1 MSEPTPNKPAKPA
14 GSFTEDRTLT
24 SHDLRRGENV
34 LRFFFSLRLVML
46 AGSVG
51 SFLGSLLMFYQGFL
65 YVIDAFKTLTH
76 GAADGHVAQVTVPVL
91 EAVDSFLF
99 GVVLVIFAYGIAVGF
114 VFRLP
119 PAMIRILPTWMKIS
133 GVGQLKAILAEVV
146 VVVLIVIFARVVVEA
161 VDHGDGTFE
170 WSLLV
175 LPVAI
180 VLLAGAIWLLEL
192 GTHPEDDNDN
202 GTTPAKPDTH

>member
-1 MSEPTPNKPAKPA
+1 MAEPSNPIDPEVSPD
-14 GSFTEDRTLT
+14 G
-24 SHDLRRGENV
+24 LRRGALF
-34 LRFFFSLRLVML
+34 LRGLFALRIVML

-65 YVIDAFKTLTH
+65 YVGEAWDTLRH
-76 GAADGHVAQVTVPVL
+76 GSEDGHVAQVTVPVL

-119 PAMIRILPTWMKIS
+119 PALARILPSWMKIS

-161 VDHGDGTFE
+161 GSTFS
-170 WSLLV
+170 WNLLV
-175 LPVAI
+175 LPVSI
-180 VLLAGAIWLLEL
+180 VLLAGAIWLLAL
-192 GTHPEDDNDN
+192 GDHDTSGDN
-202 GTTPAKPDTH
+202 GSASSNPDQHR

>member
-1 MSEPTPNKPAKPA
+1 MSEPTPKPGPIEERELSSDETRSGEWALRA
-14 GSFTEDRTLT
+14 FYSFR
-24 SHDLRRGENV
+24 V
-34 LRFFFSLRLVML
+34 VML

-65 YVIDAFKTLTH
+65 YVIDAFNTLTH
-76 GAADGHVAQVTVPVL
+76 GSDDGHVVQVTVPVL

-114 VFRLP
+114 VFRMP
-119 PAMIRILPTWMKIS
+119 PALIKILPSWMRIS
-133 GVGQLKAILAEVV
+133 GVNQLKAILAEVV

-161 VDHGDGTFE
+161 VDHGGNFE

-180 VLLAGAIWLLEL
+180 ALVAGAIRLLDL
-192 GTHPEDDNDN
+192 GSHGSDDN
-202 GTTPAKPDTH
+202 GTSHTKPDAH

>member
-1 MSEPTPNKPAKPA
+1 MAGPTPLDGEMTP
-14 GSFTEDRTLT
+14 D
-24 SHDLRRGENV
+24 DLRRGEV
-34 LRFFFSLRLVML
+34 FLRGLFALRIVML

-65 YVIDAFKTLTH
+65 FVGEAWDTLRH
-76 GAADGHVAQVTVPVL
+76 GSEDGHVAQVTVPVL

-119 PAMIRILPTWMKIS
+119 PALARILPSWMKIT

-161 VDHGDGTFE
+161 GSTFS
-170 WSLLV
+170 WNLLV
-175 LPVAI
+175 LPVSI
-180 VLLAGAIWLLEL
+180 VLLAGAIWLLAL
-192 GTHPEDDNDN
+192 GDHDTSGEN
-202 GTTPAKPDTH
+202 GSASSNPDKH

>member
-1 MSEPTPNKPAKPA
+1 MSEPTDKPAQGA
-14 GSFTEDRTLT
+14 TERSFSDDRSLT
-24 SHDLRRGENV
+24 SKDLQRGEGV
-34 LRFFFSLRLVML
+34 LRLIFSLRLVML

-65 YVIDAFKTLTH
+65 FVGEAWDTLRH
-76 GAADGHVAQVTVPVL
+76 GSDDGHVAQVTVPVL

-99 GVVLVIFAYGIAVGF
+99 GVVLIIFAYGIAVGF

-119 PAMIRILPTWMKIS
+119 PALIRILPSWMRIS

-161 VDHGDGTFE
+161 VDHGGSFE
-170 WSLLV
+170 WTLLV

-180 VLLAGAIWLLEL
+180 LMVAGAIRLLEL
-192 GTHPEDDNDN
+192 SSHPEDDAP
-202 GTTPAKPDTH
+202 TSSKPDAH

>member
-1 MSEPTPNKPAKPA
+1 MSEPTPKPAKP
-14 GSFTEDRTLT
+14 SFADERDL
-24 SHDLRRGENV
+24 SADDLRRGEGV
-34 LRFFFSLRLVML
+34 LRAIFALRLVML
-46 AGSVG
+46 VGSVG

-65 YVIDAFKTLTH
+65 YVIDAFNTLSH
-76 GAADGHVAQVTVPVL
+76 GTGDGHVAQVTVPVL

-119 PAMIRILPTWMKIS
+119 PALVRILPSWMRIS

-161 VDHGDGTFE
+161 VDHGGGFD

-180 VLLAGAIWLLEL
+180 VLVAGAIRLLEL
-192 GTHPEDDNDN
+192 SSHSPDEN
-202 GTTPAKPDTH
+202 GTTPSKPDAH

>member
-1 MSEPTPNKPAKPA
+1 MSEPAPKRASLTDERDLTAK
-14 GSFTEDRTLT
+14 
-24 SHDLRRGENV
+24 DLQRGEGF
-34 LRFFFSLRLVML
+34 LRLIFALRLVML

-65 YVIDAFKTLTH
+65 YVGEAFETLRH
-76 GAADGHVAQVTVPVL
+76 GGEDGHVAQVTVPVL

-119 PAMIRILPTWMKIS
+119 AALLRVLPSWMRIS

-161 VDHGDGTFE
+161 VERGSAGFD
-170 WSLLV
+170 WSILV
-175 LPVAI
+175 LPIAI
-180 VLLAGAIWLLEL
+180 VLVAGAIRLLEL
-192 GTHPEDDNDN
+192 GSHGEDN
-202 GTTPAKPDTH
+202 GHTPSKPDAP